1 MAKTER
7 VPLAWAITQP
17 KYLKPIWDMFST
29 PQKVFIKAAYGLPIE
44 GEAEEK
50 AWAMFNGA
58 CEYDEL
64 GFITKWWPVP
74 YEAGKEYTEI
84 VGLLGRRAGKSLLTC
99 FMVLYEAVF
108 GGHTA
113 HVLDGTEILIPYVAQ
128 DLNTAKANMK
138 AILQLAK
145 MVPAIDRLVDDSN
158 KDEIRFSNG
167 VIIKAEPPSVKT
179 GRGFSIPIVIMDE
192 VGFWYNTSE
201 NVNPDYEVQR
211 ALLYSQGQF
220 PHFKQFIISTPY
232 TEEGL
237 LWDYA
242 KAGTSGQNLSSE
254 EQAEYKDAIV
264 MRGSTAGMENPE
276 MMKLG
281 RRQFEKLQAKDDPMV
296 FMRESLAMFTTSES
310 NFIPGP
316 LVDENTDKGVKV
328 RRRKDV
334 EHGGLVPS
342 YVAVMDPA
350 FRHDDFV
357 FTIGHRDAKG
367 NIVQDFMHIWSPD
380 RKKGIRLNPDTIL
393 WQIGEWLKEWN
404 TPVVYSDQYQL
415 ETLQQI
421 AQNKYKFSIIGH
433 DFTGRSK
440 AKIYGSLEQLLR
452 TKRLRLLDIP
462 ETRQQLS
469 MLNKVHTAL
478 GNVQIGAPKNRKDDV
493 ATAVALLAHIGQ
505 QMLPQVKDVPK
516 EMSVYDQIMA
526 QYQSRQ
532 KGERWDF

>member
-7 VPLAWAITQP
+7 VPLEWAITQP

-29 PQKVFIKAAYGLPIE
+29 PQKVFVKAAYGLPLE
-44 GEAEEK
+44 NDDEQK

-74 YEAGKEYTEI
+74 YEPREYTEV

-108 GGHTA
+108 GGHTS
-113 HVLDGTEILIPYVAQ
+113 HVLNGAEVVIPYVAQ
-128 DLNTAKANMK
+128 DMATAKANMR
-138 AILQLAK
+138 AILQLAQ
-145 MVPAIDRLVDDSN
+145 MVPSIDKLIDKSN
-158 KDEIRFSNG
+158 QDKIRFSNG
-167 VIIKAEPPSVKT
+167 ITIQPEPPSIKT
-179 GRGFSIPIVIMDE
+179 GRGIAIPIVIMDE
-192 VGFWYNTSE
+192 VGFWYKTSD
-201 NVNPDYEVQR
+201 NANPDYEVQR

-242 KAGTSGQNLSSE
+242 KAGTQGQNLPE
-254 EQAEYKDAIV
+254 DEQQEYRDAVV
-264 MRGSTAGMENPE
+264 MRGSTAGMMNPE

-281 RRQFEKLQAKDDPMV
+281 RKQFQKLQVKDDPLV

-316 LVDENTDKGVKV
+316 LVDENTDKNVKV
-328 RRRKDV
+328 RRRQDV
-334 EHGGLVPS
+334 EKDGLRPS

-367 NIVQDFMHIWSPD
+367 NIVQDFMHVWSPN
-380 RKKGIRLNPDTIL
+380 RKNNIKLNPDLIM
-393 WQIGEWLKEWN
+393 WQIGQWLKEWDI
-404 TPVVYSDQYQL
+404 PVVYSDQYQL
-415 ETLQQI
+415 EALQQI
-421 AQNKYKFSIIGH
+421 AQNKYGFSIIGH

-452 TKRLRLLDIP
+452 TKKLRLLDIP
-462 ETRQQLS
+462 EIRQQLS
-469 MLNKVHTAL
+469 MLNKQHTAL
-478 GNVQIGAPKNRKDDV
+478 GNVQIAAPKNRKDDV
-493 ATAVALLAHIGQ
+493 ATAIALLAHIGLQ
-505 QMLPQVKDVPK
+505 YLPNVVEPVK
-516 EMSVYDQIMA
+516 ELSVYDQIM
-526 QYQSRQ
+526 QKHEQRSR
-532 KGERWDF
+532 GTRWDF

>member
-7 VPLAWAITQP
+7 VPLEWAITQP
-17 KYLKPIWDMFST
+17 KYLKPIWDMFSV
-29 PQKVFIKAAYGLPIE
+29 PQKVFVKAAYGIPLE
-44 GEAEEK
+44 GEDEQK

-74 YEAGKEYTEI
+74 YEPREYTEI

-108 GGHTA
+108 GGHTS
-113 HVLDGTEILIPYVAQ
+113 HVLDDTRILIPYVAQ
-128 DLNTAKANMK
+128 DINTAEANMK
-138 AILQLAK
+138 AIIQLAK
-145 MVPAIDRLVDDSN
+145 MVPAIYKLIDDSN
-158 KDEIRFSNG
+158 SKEIRFANG
-167 VIIKAEPPSVKT
+167 VTVKAEPPSVKT
-179 GRGFSIPIVIMDE
+179 GRGFSIPVIIMDE

-201 NVNPDYEVQR
+201 NANPDYEVQR
-211 ALLYSQGQF
+211 ALLYSQSQF

-242 KAGTSGQNLSSE
+242 KAGTMGQNVPHDE
-254 EQAEYKDAIV
+254 PNDYRDAIV
-264 MRGSTAGMENPE
+264 MRGSTAGMENPT

-281 RRQFEKLQAKDDPMV
+281 RRQFEKLRAKDDPLV
-296 FMRESLAMFTTSES
+296 FMRESMAMFTTSES

-316 LVDENTDKGVKV
+316 LVDENTDKGIKV
-328 RRRKDV
+328 RRRHEIEKD
-334 EHGGLVPS
+334 GLLPT

-367 NIVQDFMHIWSPD
+367 NIVQDMMHIWSPD
-380 RKKGIRLNPDTIL
+380 RKKNIRLNPDTIL

-452 TKRLRLLDIP
+452 TKKLRLLDIG
-462 ETRQQLS
+462 EIRQQLS
-469 MLNKVHTAL
+469 MLNKVRTAL

-505 QMLPQVKDVPK
+505 QMLPQTREVQR
-516 EMSVYDQIMA
+516 EMTVYEQIMA
-526 QYQSRQ
+526 QYEQRK
-532 KGERWDF
+532 KGETWDF